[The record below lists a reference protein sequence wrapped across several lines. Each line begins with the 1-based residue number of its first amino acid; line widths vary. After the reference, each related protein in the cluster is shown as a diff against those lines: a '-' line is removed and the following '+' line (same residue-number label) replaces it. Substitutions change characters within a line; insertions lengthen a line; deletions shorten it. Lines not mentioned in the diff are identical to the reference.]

1 MNIGLISGA
10 LLSSLYL
17 GNFFEISH
25 ISKKEIFKTIIAGLI
40 MGIGARL
47 AFGCNIGAMLG
58 GIVSGSLHGWIWLI
72 FAFLGSYFVLKMRWH
87 E

>member
-1 MNIGLISGA
+1 
-10 LLSSLYL
+10 
-17 GNFFEISH
+17 
-25 ISKKEIFKTIIAGLI
+25 

-58 GIVSGSLHGWIWLI
+58 GIVSGSLHGWVWLI
-72 FAFLGSYFVLKMRWH
+72 FAFLGSYLVLKMRWH